1 MLNCRRV
8 YIYICIQ
15 LFGYHTPTGYEI
27 VRTNLANEMGP
38 HPVCMYIYIC
48 VILHGLKYVPGIFV
62 LYSWDFIVSDG
73 VSWEML
79 GLEWDM

>member
-1 MLNCRRV
+1 MAIFNSYVKLPEGI

-38 HPVCMYIYIC
+38 HPVCMYIYIYMC
-48 VILHGLKYVPGIFV
+48 NPSWAEIC
-62 LYSWDFIVSDG
+62 SWDIRIIFMGFHRI
-73 VSWEML
+73 
-79 GLEWDM
+79 